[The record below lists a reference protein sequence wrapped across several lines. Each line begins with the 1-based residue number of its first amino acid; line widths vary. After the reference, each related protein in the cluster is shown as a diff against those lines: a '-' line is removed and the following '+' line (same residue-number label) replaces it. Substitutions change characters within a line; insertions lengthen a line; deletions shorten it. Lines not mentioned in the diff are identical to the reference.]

1 MSRPNDL
8 KDARIE
14 FKTSKDIKLLLQEVS
29 NSLGMD
35 LSNFL
40 ISTAVQRA
48 KEIQKEERV
57 LMLSNQEW
65 KNFQEIIN
73 TPQKPTNELKELMK
87 LEGFNDI
94 EDKVANAKSILL
106 A

>member
-1 MSRPNDL
+1 MSQINDL

-14 FKTSKDIKLLLQEVS
+14 FKTSKDIKILLQEVA

-65 KNFQEIIN
+65 TNFQEIIN
-73 TPQKPTNELKELMK
+73 TPRKPTKALKELMGLK
-87 LEGFNDI
+87 GFDSN
-94 EDKVANAKSILL
+94 
-106 A
+106 

>member
-1 MSRPNDL
+1 MSQTNDL

-14 FKTSKDIKLLLQEVS
+14 FKTSKDIKILLQEVA

-65 KNFQEIIN
+65 SNFQSIIN
-73 TPQKPTNELKELMK
+73 TPKKPTKALEELMN
-87 LEGFNDI
+87 LEGFDT
-94 EDKVANAKSILL
+94 K
-106 A
+106 

>member
-1 MSRPNDL
+1 MSKTNEL

-14 FKTSKDIKLLLQEVS
+14 FKTSTDIKILLQDVA

-65 KNFQEIIN
+65 KNFQAAVN
-73 TPQKPTNELKELMK
+73 NPQKPTQGLKKLMA
-87 LEGFNDI
+87 LEGFDN
-94 EDKVANAKSILL
+94 N
-106 A
+106 

>member
-73 TPQKPTNELKELMK
+73 TPQKPTNELKNLME
-87 LEGFNDI
+87 LEGFN
-94 EDKVANAKSILL
+94 
-106 A
+106 

>member
-14 FKTSKDIKLLLQEVS
+14 FKTSKDIKLLLQEVA

-48 KEIQKEERV
+48 KEIQKEDRV

-65 KNFQEIIN
+65 SNFEELLN
-73 TPQKPTNELKELMK
+73 TPQKPTQKLKELMN
-87 LEGFNDI
+87 LNGF
-94 EDKVANAKSILL
+94 K
-106 A
+106 

>member
-1 MSRPNDL
+1 MSRTNDL

-14 FKTSKDIKLLLQEVS
+14 FKTSKDIKALLQEVA

-48 KEIQKEERV
+48 KEIQKEEKI
-57 LMLSNQEW
+57 LILSNQEW
-65 KNFQEIIN
+65 SNFQEILN
-73 TPQKPTNELKELMK
+73 NPKKPTSTLKELMN
-87 LEGFNDI
+87 LEDFEN
-94 EDKVANAKSILL
+94 
-106 A
+106 

>member
-1 MSRPNDL
+1 MSKTNDL

-14 FKTSKDIKLLLQEVS
+14 FKTSKDIKILLQEVA

-48 KEIQKEERV
+48 KEIKKEERI

-65 KNFQEIIN
+65 INFQEIIN
-73 TPQKPTNELKELMK
+73 RPQKPTSKLRELMN
-87 LEGFNDI
+87 LEGF
-94 EDKVANAKSILL
+94 
-106 A
+106 

>member
-87 LEGFNDI
+87 LERFNDI
-94 EDKVANAKSILL
+94 EDEVANAKRILL

>member
-1 MSRPNDL
+1 MSKANDL

-14 FKTSKDIKLLLQEVS
+14 FKTSKDIKALLQEVA

-65 KNFQEIIN
+65 SKFEEILN
-73 TPQKPTNELKELMK
+73 KPQKPTQALRDLMD
-87 LEGFNDI
+87 LEGF
-94 EDKVANAKSILL
+94 DKS
-106 A
+106 

>member
-1 MSRPNDL
+1 MLTYTYIRRIKGFKMSRLNDL

-14 FKTSKDIKLLLQEVS
+14 FKTSKHIKLLLQEVA

-48 KEIQKEERV
+48 KEIQKEERI

-65 KNFQEIIN
+65 KNFQEIVN
-73 TPQKPTNELKELMK
+73 RPQQPTPALKELMN
-87 LEGFNDI
+87 LEGF
-94 EDKVANAKSILL
+94 
-106 A
+106 

>member
-1 MSRPNDL
+1 MSKPNDL

-14 FKTSKDIKLLLQEVS
+14 FKTSKDIKLLLQEVA

-57 LMLSNQEW
+57 LMLSTQEW
-65 KNFQEIIN
+65 NNFEEILN
-73 TPQKPTNELKELMK
+73 TTKKPTPALKELMN
-87 LEGFNDI
+87 LESFNSSKI
-94 EDKVANAKSILL
+94 
-106 A
+106 